1 MQRIL
6 IADDHTVVRLGIKQI
21 LSIAFPLALIEDVT
35 NAEDL
40 LKKVTQEKWD
50 VVISDIS
57 MPGRNGLEMIPEIRK
72 VHPGLPV
79 LILSMYSEEHYGLRA
94 IKAGASGYLMKEMA
108 AGELV
113 IAVKKVLAGK
123 KYISPVIAEKL
134 ASAIERNQ
142 EKSPYQN
149 LSNREL
155 QVFKMIADGNGVSDI
170 ASKLSIKLST
180 VSTYR
185 ARIMEKM
192 HLKSNADLIR
202 YAFENK
208 LL

>member
-1 MQRIL
+1 
-6 IADDHTVVRLGIKQI
+6 
-21 LSIAFPLALIEDVT
+21 
-35 NAEDL
+35 
-40 LKKVTQEKWD
+40 
-50 VVISDIS
+50 
-57 MPGRNGLEMIPEIRK
+57 
-72 VHPGLPV
+72 
-79 LILSMYSEEHYGLRA
+79 
-94 IKAGASGYLMKEMA
+94 MA